1 MEYQKFRFCLRCQRV
16 SLIKKDGCFVCNGT
30 FILDTVKPDSYMAN
44 IQKYNKEKKIKEKQK
59 LKQKQNEN
67 ELLQHQ
73 KIDQRI

>member
-1 MEYQKFRFCLRCQRV
+1 MRCQRV
-16 SLIKKDGCFVCNGT
+16 SLIKKDGCFVCNGS
-30 FILDTVKPDSYMAN
+30 FILDTVKPDSYIAN
-44 IQKYNKEKKIKEKQK
+44 IQKYNQEKINKQK

>member
-1 MEYQKFRFCLRCQRV
+1 MRCQRV
-16 SLIKKDGCFVCNGT
+16 SLIKKDGCFVCKGS

-44 IQKYNKEKKIKEKQK
+44 IQKYNQEKINKQK